1 MKTRKCKN
9 CKDQFTPYN
18 SLQKYC
24 NKSECIRV
32 FVAEAKSKEWKKKKA
47 KIKKEL
53 LTIQDY
59 VKLAQQVF
67 NKYIRERDKGGKCIS
82 CNTLLV
88 GKFDAGHFYNAN
100 NHWSV
105 RFDEDNVNGQCVHCN
120 QHKHG
125 NLLEY
130 RTNLI
135 ELIGEAKFNA
145 LESEAKK
152 TRKYSIDEL
161 KEIISLYK
169 SKLKRMSYE

>member
-1 MKTRKCKN
+1 MPKCKN
-9 CKDQFTPYN
+9 CKCQFEPVRFN
-18 SLQKYC
+18 QKYC
-24 NKSECIRV
+24 LDAKCIEVWVSVEREKS
-32 FVAEAKSKEWKKKKA
+32 WKKKKA

-53 LTIQDY
+53 LTLSDY

-130 RTNLI
+130 RANLI

-145 LESEAKK
+145 LELEAKK

-169 SKLKRMSYE
+169 SKLKEL